1 MKVVIA
7 SNENSML
14 DYMELLITCRTPTSL
29 NLIKLKSAK
38 DLASYYRQNEDISY
52 MMVDDRFIDM
62 DLEDLFMDQQSTAKT
77 IPTTWVLKDT
87 KRWVDLVRKLKNNE
101 VDYLIKPFDQMK
113 FQYSA
118 ASKILIERQYD
129 DFHRISAEQLTKYRG
144 ADIEVYLQVAGRL
157 VLLKNR
163 EAELELDEKVKE
175 SGRLYVSGEDF
186 FEIQK
191 YFFNKVL
198 SFIENKSITLEN
210 QIKMSVELIADAREI
225 ADKLGIS
232 EKIFKLVD
240 SITDNVITKLSSNNK
255 MAEFLIYKA
264 NVDGH
269 IATRNL
275 LTTYIAASVLEMLEM
290 SPVQN
295 LPKLV
300 MAAIFCDIFLDT
312 DEEKLIYTKTDMEHL
327 APATKSKI
335 LKHPENAALLVSKLD
350 GDYSDVVAIIRS
362 HHERPDGSGFPRG
375 SYASSLP
382 FLPSLFI
389 FSQILATSLAIEQP
403 ESPGH
408 VGEIVDQYD
417 DFFQDKTFKKCQSAI
432 KNLLNKS

>member
-14 DYMELLITCRTPTSL
+14 DYMELLITCKTTNSL
-29 NLIKLKSAK
+29 DLVKLKSAK
-38 DLASYYRQNEDISY
+38 DLASYYRNNEDISY

-62 DLEDLFMDQQSTAKT
+62 DLEDLFLDQQEVAQA
-77 IPTTWVLKDT
+77 IPTTWILKDT
-87 KRWVDLVRKLKNNE
+87 KRWVDLVRKLKSKE

-118 ASKILIERQYD
+118 ASKVLIEKQYD
-129 DFHRISAEQLTKYRG
+129 DFHRVSSAQLLKYKG
-144 ADIEVYLQVAGRL
+144 ANIEVYLQVAGRL

-163 EAELELDEKVKE
+163 EAKLELDEKVRD

-186 FEIQK
+186 FELQK

-198 SFIENKSITLEN
+198 SFIENKTVPLES

-269 IATRNL
+269 IASRNL
-275 LTTYIAASVLEMLEM
+275 LTTYIAASVLENLDV
-290 SPVQN
+290 SPTQN

-350 GDYSDVVAIIRS
+350 GDYSDVVSIIRA

-403 ESPGH
+403 ETQQH
-408 VGEIVDQYD
+408 VGQIVDQYD

-432 KNLLNKS
+432 KNILKIS